1 MSDNQSLLVASSS
14 RETGALCLGGAQVR
28 KALINQS
35 EQAKNSTNDLRKKVP
50 GFQKNANG
58 HSQC

>member
-1 MSDNQSLLVASSS
+1 MSDNKSLLVASSG
-14 RETGALCLGGAQVR
+14 REAGALSLGRAQVR

-35 EQAKNSTNDLRKKVP
+35 EQAKDSANDLRKKVP